1 MGPRRR
7 RHEPQGSKPMP
18 AFDVRTLS
26 LQDALDLAIAIEDE
40 AKQRYDTFST
50 MTGGRY
56 EGDARDMFRQ
66 MAGYE
71 ALHRAEL
78 ATRRAQ
84 LFGSAPARITADD
97 LDDVEAPDRG
107 APRVFMSARQ
117 ALEIALA
124 SEEKA
129 RDFFSEALGQVDDRD
144 VRALFQDL
152 VREEEKHVKL
162 VRDRLDGLPQGPGPD
177 VEEEDAD

>member
-1 MGPRRR
+1 
-7 RHEPQGSKPMP
+7 MP

-26 LQDALDLAIAIEDE
+26 LQDALDLAIAVEDE
-40 AKQRYDTFST
+40 AKARYDAFSSI
-50 MTGGRY
+50 TGGRY

-78 ATRRAQ
+78 VARRSH
-84 LFGSAPARITADD
+84 LFGSAPARITAED

-107 APRVFMSARQ
+107 APRTFMSARQ
-117 ALEIALA
+117 ALEVALA

-129 RDFFSEALGQVDDRD
+129 RDFFTDAATAVQDRE

-152 VREEEKHVKL
+152 VREEEKHVSL
-162 VRDRLDGLPQGPGPD
+162 VRERLDRLPQGPGPD
-177 VEEEDAD
+177 LEEEDADEPGSDPGN